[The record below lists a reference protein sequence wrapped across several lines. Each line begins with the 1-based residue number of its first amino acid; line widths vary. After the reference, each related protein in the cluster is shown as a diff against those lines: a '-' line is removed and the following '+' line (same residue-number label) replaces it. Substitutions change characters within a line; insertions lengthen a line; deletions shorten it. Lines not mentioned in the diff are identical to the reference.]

1 MHAIV
6 RPTPPSRQIVVSHRF
21 VTAQSNQDTFW
32 QDAQISSSL
41 LYVLLVVLQE
51 ASPTINQEIV
61 ATLMEVLL
69 THDDAN
75 RAIEHALKSH
85 DQIQAQEGEADD
97 LKVCIDSAAVLD
109 SRLTAVEWTQIALVA
124 LQGTQV
130 IPCSKSA
137 VKASCFWYICTV
149 MSMFPCRLASCLTCY
164 LFLWLRVQLDFV
176 VVVALHPCFRT
187 AIAESRMSTWWLL
200 EFVHP
205 CEGV

>member
-1 MHAIV
+1 M
-6 RPTPPSRQIVVSHRF
+6 
-21 VTAQSNQDTFW
+21 
-32 QDAQISSSL
+32 
-41 LYVLLVVLQE
+41 QE

-130 IPCSKSA
+130 IPCSNVALKTPLFLILIHRS
-137 VKASCFWYICTV
+137 V
-149 MSMFPCRLASCLTCY
+149 MSMFPCCQAIWLTY
-164 LFLWLRVQLDFV
+164 DLLDGSVFTGSRFF
-176 VVVALHPCFRT
+176 VALHPCVQFVC
-187 AIAESRMSTWWLL
+187 AESRVSTWWPSKVLRSCGGG
-200 EFVHP
+200 P
-205 CEGV
+205 